1 MQPKKTNSSN
11 CVIFSY
17 KIVSLDTIKKQKSK
31 KKKNKQKQ
39 NTNKQIKSKSN
50 SIMSDVNTTN
60 IHDLPTDASIGGNV
74 SLGVEEIH
82 KPHVTTLDQSSI
94 SQIVNG
100 LQQASLAGAT
110 QLPSRDIPIQTG
122 QLTTDAQI
130 QPNYIPQPGNE
141 NRDYIKDQRDDIAM
155 YYQDEK
161 NQSSLDILY
170 DEIQAPLL
178 LSVLYFLFQLP
189 FFKRAIFKYL
199 PFFCNNDG
207 NYNFNGFMFT
217 CALFGFI
224 YYALTKTVHKF
235 SKF

>member
-1 MQPKKTNSSN
+1 
-11 CVIFSY
+11 
-17 KIVSLDTIKKQKSK
+17 
-31 KKKNKQKQ
+31 
-39 NTNKQIKSKSN
+39 
-50 SIMSDVNTTN
+50 MSDINTTS
-60 IHDLPTDASIGGNV
+60 IHDLPTDATVGGGIGGNV
-74 SLGVEEIH
+74 NLSVEEIH
-82 KPHVTTLDQSSI
+82 KPPQQQVTTLDQSTI

-110 QLPSRDIPIQTG
+110 QLPSRDIPLQTG
-122 QLTTDAQI
+122 QHTNDPQI
-130 QPNYIPQPGNE
+130 QPNYIPPPGNE
-141 NRDYIKDQRDDIAM
+141 HRDYIHDQRDDIAM
-155 YYQDEK
+155 YYQNEK
-161 NQSSLDILY
+161 TQNSLDKLY

-199 PFFCNNDG
+199 PFFCNNEG

-224 YYALTKTVHKF
+224 YYALTKTVHTF